1 MKLSASATIVSS
13 TWAIRRLNAADIGPD
28 WLDGFQR
35 RQDVTL
41 VYRGAPG
48 DRRIATEP
56 FIDDWSADE
65 RRALCRE
72 LEIARR
78 HRRHPFGQLER
89 QRVAKLEAGRSE
101 PRVLHQLRLRM
112 RRHRGEDGAR

>member
-65 RRALCRE
+65 RRALCPCPAAAWILDSIEPGTR
-72 LEIARR
+72 A
-78 HRRHPFGQLER
+78 
-89 QRVAKLEAGRSE
+89 AKPAFR
-101 PRVLHQLRLRM
+101 
-112 RRHRGEDGAR
+112 